1 MVVWEHVYK
10 RTDSGFLREWWF
22 MDDQYQVFFGT
33 GCLLLGNKPT
43 KQWGIEELVVRGIS
57 TILRKA
63 ERLET
68 MHRK

>member
-1 MVVWEHVYK
+1 
-10 RTDSGFLREWWF
+10 
-22 MDDQYQVFFGT
+22 MDDKNQVFFGT

-43 KQWGIEELVVRGIS
+43 KQWGVEELVVRGIPM
-57 TILRKA
+57 ILRKA